1 MESQVYVIGASDSP
15 VAKIGVSTDPER
27 RLRQIQSMSPLR
39 LEILWTCPGSYPL
52 EGRLHAQLRAYR
64 SHGEWFDF
72 QDLDPMT
79 VVEDALAAVG
89 GVGASGLA
97 EVARADLRT
106 SPTAHGCVCGHESR
120 LHGAG
125 GCTVMGWDECHDCPC
140 TTYTSASGLD
150 DETIIT
156 DNLAHPLG
164 LNTNSRLRLGRAVR
178 VLLDAPGLMNASDPV
193 RLAVLVLAARTPWA
207 TGLVETTS
215 RDLGQWLGLS
225 VSHMQSVVLPGL
237 RHSGAVATRTLTG
250 ISGEDRSLE
259 CEVLPLRT
267 AQGVAGHPLALSPE
281 DLTTWQL
288 LMEALMSPAPPRGG
302 MRTAAGLLNGRTGR
316 GASTDRLALL
326 LLVLEAAATGRV
338 RLCGGPVD
346 THRGRAAATLARLL
360 GCGLP
365 GAERVL
371 KRLET
376 AGLVQRPRRKTASG
390 LYSRT
395 RLVVPAIAATH
406 RTLEILEPIH
416 QSHQDVF

>member
-1 MESQVYVIGASDSP
+1 MSEVLDRPGKGMCEQQRWCVGKLGRRGATKSQVYVIRASDSP

-27 RLRQIQSMSPLR
+27 RVRQIRAMSPLR

-52 EGRLHAQLRAYR
+52 ESRLHTQLGAYR

-72 QDLDPMT
+72 QDLDPVT
-79 VVEDALAAVG
+79 VVRDALAAVG
-89 GVGASGLA
+89 AEGASGSA
-97 EVARADLRT
+97 EMVRVDLRT
-106 SPTAHGCVCGHESR
+106 SPTVHGCVCGHESR

-125 GCTVMGWDECHDCPC
+125 GCTVMGWDESHDCSC

-150 DETIIT
+150 DEPSVPDTL
-156 DNLAHPLG
+156 DHPLT
-164 LNTNSRLRLGRAVR
+164 LNTNSRVRLERAVR

-193 RLAVLVLAARTPWA
+193 RLAVLVLMARTPWA

-225 VSHMQSVVLPGL
+225 VSHMQSVVLPDL

-250 ISGEDRSLE
+250 EFGEDRSLA
-259 CEVLPLRT
+259 CEVLPLHT
-267 AQGVAGHPLALSPE
+267 ARRVSGNPLALSPE
-281 DLTTWQL
+281 DLTAWQL
-288 LMEALMSPAPPRGG
+288 LMEALMSPTRSPRGG
-302 MRTAAGLLNGRTGR
+302 IHTTAGLLNGRTGR

-338 RLCGGPVD
+338 RLRGGSVD

-365 GAERVL
+365 GR
-371 KRLET
+371 
-376 AGLVQRPRRKTASG
+376 
-390 LYSRT
+390 
-395 RLVVPAIAATH
+395 
-406 RTLEILEPIH
+406 
-416 QSHQDVF
+416 